1 MDLSKKKCIPCEGG
15 IPPLTE
21 KEITDYKRY
30 ISRDWKVTDSDK
42 ITKEY
47 LM

>member
-21 KEITDYKRY
+21 KEITDYKRH
-30 ISRDWKVTDSDK
+30 ISGDWKVTDSDK